1 MSEQL
6 LQKDIMDGI
15 CTFTINRIEKYNA
28 INFDLINEFDQNLEQ
43 ARVDASV
50 KMIVIRGA
58 GEKAFCSGGDLS
70 EFHALKT
77 EADAY
82 SMLSKMG
89 DVLYKLATFP
99 KPTIAYINGIAI
111 GGGCE
116 IATACDIRVAH
127 ERARMGFVQGNQGIT
142 TGWGG
147 GTLLMERLPLAQGFQ
162 LLWSASIKTAM
173 EAKDTGY
180 ITEIIREDQELDVFL
195 QTFKEKQ
202 SGVLQAYKQ
211 MLVRKWNMTDLKKRM
226 DEEISVCAKLW
237 ESDEHHEAVAQFRNR
252 RK

>member
-1 MSEQL
+1 MGDEI
-6 LQKDIMDGI
+6 LQKVISDGV
-15 CTFTINRIEKYNA
+15 CTLIINREEKYNA

-43 ARVDASV
+43 ARVDTSV

-77 EADAY
+77 EAEAY

-99 KPTIAYINGIAI
+99 KPTIAYMNGVAI

-116 IATACDIRVAH
+116 IAAACDIRVAH
-127 ERARMGFVQGNQGIT
+127 ESAKMGFVQGNQGIT

-147 GTLLMERLPLAQGFQ
+147 GTLLMERLSPSQGFQ

-173 EAKDTGY
+173 EAKDLGY
-180 ITEIIREDQELDVFL
+180 ITEIIREDQELELFL

-202 SGVLQAYKQ
+202 SNVLQAYKQ
-211 MLVRKWNMTDLKKRM
+211 MLVRKWNMTDLNKRM
-226 DEEISVCAKLW
+226 KEEISVCAKLW

>member
-1 MSEQL
+1 MGDEI
-6 LQKDIMDGI
+6 LQKVISDGV
-15 CTFTINRIEKYNA
+15 CTLIINREEKYNA

-43 ARVDASV
+43 ARVDTSV

-77 EADAY
+77 EAEAY

-89 DVLYKLATFP
+89 DVLHKLATFP
-99 KPTIAYINGIAI
+99 KPTIAYMNGIAI

-116 IATACDIRVAH
+116 IAAACDIRVAQ
-127 ERARMGFVQGNQGIT
+127 ESAKMGFVQGNQGIT

-147 GTLLMERLPLAQGFQ
+147 GTLLMERLSPSQGFQ

-173 EAKDTGY
+173 EAKDLGY
-180 ITEIIREDQELDVFL
+180 ITEIIREDQELELFL

-211 MLVRKWNMTDLKKRM
+211 MLVRKWNMTDLEKRM
-226 DEEISVCAKLW
+226 KEEISVCAKLW

>member
-6 LQKDIMDGI
+6 LQREINEGV
-15 CTFTINRIEKYNA
+15 CTLTINRIEKYNA
-28 INFDLINEFDQNLEQ
+28 INFGLINEFNQALEQ
-43 ARVDASV
+43 MRTNDDV

-77 EADAY
+77 EVEAY
-82 SMLSKMG
+82 SMLSQMG

-99 KPTIAYINGIAI
+99 KPTIAYVNGIAI

-116 IATACDIRVAH
+116 IAAACDIRIAH
-127 ERARMGFVQGNQGIT
+127 ERAKMGFVQGNQGIT

-147 GTLLMERLPLAQGFQ
+147 GTLLMERISPAQGFQ
-162 LLWSASIKTAM
+162 LLWSASILPAT
-173 EAKDTGY
+173 EAKDAGY
-180 ITEIIREDQELDVFL
+180 ISEIIKEDSELNAIL

-226 DEEISVCAKLW
+226 EEEIRLCAKLW